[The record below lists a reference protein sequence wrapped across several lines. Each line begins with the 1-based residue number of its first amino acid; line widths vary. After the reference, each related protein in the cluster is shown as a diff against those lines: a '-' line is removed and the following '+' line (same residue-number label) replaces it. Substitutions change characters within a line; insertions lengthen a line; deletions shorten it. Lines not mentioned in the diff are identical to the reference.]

1 MKAKLIP
8 FINGVEISSDREDRV
23 SLTDLFKSSG
33 KDRNYNPNEWLRQ
46 ETTQAFIDAVC
57 QIHNTGIDR
66 IIKTKK
72 GKGGGTYADKQVAL
86 AYAKY
91 LSPELHVIVNQTF
104 FERLE
109 EQKNPQLAVDRAVMT
124 WQKQGK
130 SEEWIKQRLNSKG
143 TRLMFTGALKEAG
156 VTSEGYGKCTNAIYE
171 PLLHGSAD
179 KLREQKHL
187 PEKANVRESMTYLE
201 LKTVELA
208 EFLAMENIKKHNVK
222 GNRGC
227 ENECRRSSE
236 IITSAVN
243 NALR

>member
-1 MKAKLIP
+1 MKTKLIP
-8 FINGVEISSDREDRV
+8 FINGVEISRDKDGNI
-23 SLTDLFKSSG
+23 SLTDLWKSNGSDPS
-33 KDRNYNPNEWLRQ
+33 KTPAEWQRIS
-46 ETTQAFIDAVC
+46 TTEAFIKAASRFL
-57 QIHNTGIDR
+57 NMGIAH
-66 IIKTKK
+66 IIKSKR
-72 GKGGGTYADKQVAL
+72 GKGGGTYAHQQIAL
-86 AYAKY
+86 EYAQY
-91 LSPELHVIVNQTF
+91 LDPQLAVIVNQTF

-109 EQKNPQLAVDRAVMT
+109 EQKNPQLAVDRAVQT

-143 TRLMFTGALKEAG
+143 TRLMFTGALKDAG
-156 VTSEGYGKCTNAIYE
+156 VTNEGYGKCTNAIYE
-171 PLLHGSAD
+171 PLLNGNAET
-179 KLREQKHL
+179 LREQKHL

-208 EFLAMENIKKHNVK
+208 EFLALENIKKHGVK

-227 ENECRRSSE
+227 ELECRRSSE